1 MEYINGITLKS
12 YLKQNGGKL
21 SAQKTLQMMKPV
33 IHSLAKVHDMNLI
46 HRDISPDNIMLCK
59 DGAVKILDFGGAR
72 DYIFS
77 TGKSMSIM
85 LKPGYTPEEQ
95 YRAHG
100 NQGPWTDVYALCATM
115 YRCITG
121 TIPPESLERAYH
133 ENLQPIRELASDC
146 PPAAAYAIEKGMS
159 IHTEDRFQSMQ
170 KLYSALY
177 ESENFTEMPK
187 SAPKPP
193 STPARSVDNKKT
205 KSKKKK
211 KYRGL
216 KVILILC
223 ILVIIFMW
231 VMYLTHDQTISI
243 NISAQV
249 ETSDFTENYNESPE
263 LTVAADTAKSDTEE
277 DLNIA

>member
-1 MEYINGITLKS
+1 MYSYQTIFAWIFPAVISSFGKS
-12 YLKQNGGKL
+12 FLL
-21 SAQKTLQMMKPV
+21 LFR
-33 IHSLAKVHDMNLI
+33 

-59 DGAVKILDFGGAR
+59 DGSIKILDFGGAR

-77 TGKSMSIM
+77 TRKSMSIM

-95 YRAHG
+95 YRTHG

-133 ENLQPIRELASDC
+133 ENLQPVRELASDC

-170 KLYSALY
+170 KLYSTLY

-193 STPARSVDNKKT
+193 STPARSDDNKKP
-205 KSKKKK
+205 KPKK

-231 VMYLTHDQTISI
+231 VMYLTQNQTISI
-243 NISAQV
+243 NITAQN
-249 ETSDFTENYNESPE
+249 ETSDFIENCNESQDFTE
-263 LTVAADTAKSDTEE
+263 VYNASSDFTVTANFVESDIEE
-277 DLNIA
+277 DVNVA

>member
-1 MEYINGITLKS
+1 
-12 YLKQNGGKL
+12 
-21 SAQKTLQMMKPV
+21 
-33 IHSLAKVHDMNLI
+33 
-46 HRDISPDNIMLCK
+46 MLCK
-59 DGAVKILDFGGAR
+59 DGSIKILDFGGAR

-170 KLYSALY
+170 ELYSALY

-187 SAPKPP
+187 SAPKPASVP
-193 STPARSVDNKKT
+193 SESGNTKKK

-231 VMYLTHDQTISI
+231 VMYLTQDQTISI
-243 NISAQV
+243 NISAQN
-249 ETSDFTENYNESPE
+249 ETSDFIENYNESPE
-263 LTVAADTAKSDTEE
+263 ITVAADTAEVDTEE
-277 DLNIA
+277 DMNII